1 MSEEPTIKEKID
13 QILRE
18 AESGV
23 LGETTKDMNDRHAEI
38 DRLRYLCSRLETPL
52 DLLNSKRYSLVGEML
67 FTTTRQTMLADGYPR
82 RSLPIMKLDSSK
94 LSELLT
100 LLNKMG
106 VLYRALLTDPMVR
119 NIRTRERDIRKLYL
133 TKSGSIKDVLPSHD
147 ISLVAGWMQ
156 EWTEEALE
164 NVGLGLSTNLL
175 RLLREKD
182 DEGIGEQVFTNIN
195 EAFVNKEL
203 RPVYESLSSA
213 LFSWSRDPEERSAS
227 QKGKG
232 IQMLSEGNLT
242 TRWHTAPSV
251 FITLDT
257 AMSAST
263 AELLATLDLVALDSR
278 DHRGASLG
286 DVVRGGRDSLYIRT
300 CPASPRPGVLPNIK
314 ADNIGAFVEGVR
326 YLANA
331 MSDPDHP
338 DYDPQGELC
347 VMKYMES
354 DLSGVL
360 VKGHKSMVVGL
371 GSSGVTAG
379 EGSNFVI
386 PLHHNAG
393 DSIRDEIDMVMR
405 EAPDGHEHHELELV
419 WPKLDPIGSY
429 GDGIDCRSI
438 ICRPGYMEADR
449 RPVITQIRGLG
460 RAKPE
465 LKAPATYTDQETGE
479 LVTMTIRGN
488 VPHGVV
494 SQAHYED
501 VGKGDLSDCAKL
513 EADLKNGIIAEGQ
526 QDFVIYCPSGSTN
539 CHAAGVANDHN
550 LAIVYAPVHEDVTWT
565 EVDGWVTTATGVEPA
580 PYDPTPF
587 TSYFFDGCR
596 DGDRNWDY
604 GYHTLSQFFHTFI
617 SSPYNDPRF
626 EAYLAGFYSTWIIKA
641 TLAVALGESR
651 HGYAIQAKF
660 TLKAGLLPLLVLD
673 ASNCLDKFPHG
684 PVGNKNTFYDV
695 LRNRELGLNGIKTC
709 LRAVRECFIDDVTW
723 SSSYGGQKYRESVD
737 MAIDAVDSL
746 IELQNGGK
754 ISKVL
759 GAVNILENAVHNCS
773 YFFDKFVSSKTYFDI
788 GTHNH
793 QSLATIPQQY
803 MTIVPL
809 HQHFYNHV
817 LDPSEP
823 HKVATEASDDGI
835 GAPSLLA
842 QMNSSLK
849 DSMNARQFHKHKLQ
863 TIEKL
868 IGAPST
874 TNGSDIMKGD
884 YGSRAIEHVKQITDF
899 MSRDTVDVDIHRVG
913 HCVLDGCSKSS
924 CQHNTVET
932 KYNISTDKVL
942 VVQEVLGG
950 ASPAFGG
957 PVLFSHVLPSDV
969 YATYTNILIAPS
981 GHDPVNTVFTEPTRD
996 SANHSQP
1003 EIEDIF
1009 LSDVQPYRDSDLGLD
1024 IQGLKITGLS
1034 TTDIDFHGKP
1044 VEEGDPMFDSSV
1056 VLGAVMEKVRE
1067 HMKSYNFEPES
1078 ALTFLLMNT
1087 AQKGDHPLNNVFF
1100 KTLHAELLEMHN
1112 AGWIHSLTDS
1122 YYDFTACLEATP
1134 GYSSTFTLTSY
1145 LLKLW
1150 LSEQVIINDGWGV
1163 NTDHFKSKV
1172 EDNPSFVIWSPETHT
1187 EYHAGGVSAP
1197 NTVFTG
1203 HSVNQLLQVLMSII
1217 DIDTLR
1223 DIMEEYI

>member
-18 AESGV
+18 MESGV
-23 LGETTKDMNDRHAEI
+23 QGETTKDMNDRHAEI
-38 DRLRYLCSRLETPL
+38 DRLRHLCSRLETPL

-67 FTTTRQTMLADGYPR
+67 FTTTRQTMYANGYPR
-82 RSLPIMKLDSSK
+82 KSLPIMRLDSSK
-94 LSELLT
+94 LSELLS
-100 LLNKMG
+100 LLNRMG
-106 VLYRALLTDPMVR
+106 VLYKALLTDPMVR
-119 NIRTRERDIRKLYL
+119 NIRTRERSITKLYL
-133 TKSGSIKDVLPSHD
+133 TESGSIRDVLPSHD

-175 RLLREKD
+175 RLLREKGD
-182 DEGIGEQVFTNIN
+182 AGIGEQVVTNIN
-195 EAFVNKEL
+195 EAWGAEEL

-213 LFSWSRDPEERSAS
+213 LFSWSRKPWEKSAS

-232 IQMLSEGNLT
+232 IQMLSDGDLT
-242 TRWHTAPSV
+242 TRWHSAPSV

-257 AMSAST
+257 ALSAST
-263 AELLATLDLVALDSR
+263 AELLATLDLVAINLR
-278 DHRGASLG
+278 DHLGPSLG
-286 DVVRGGRDSLYIRT
+286 DVLREETWPGGRSSLYIRT

-314 ADNIGAFVEGVR
+314 ADNIGAFVDGVR
-326 YLANA
+326 YLAGA

-386 PLHHNAG
+386 PLHHNTGA
-393 DSIRDEIDMVMR
+393 SILDEINKVMS

-419 WPKLDPIGSY
+419 WPKLDPVGSY

-438 ICRPGYMEADR
+438 INRAGYMESDR

-513 EADLKNGIIAEGQ
+513 EADLKNGIITEGQ

-550 LAIVYAPVHEDVTWT
+550 LAIVYTPVQQGVTWT
-565 EVDGWVTTATGVEPA
+565 EVNGWVTTATGVEPA

-651 HGYAIQAKF
+651 HGYATQAKF

-673 ASNCLDKFPHG
+673 ASNCLGKFPNG
-684 PVGNKNTFYDV
+684 PVGDKRTFYGV
-695 LRNRELGLNGIKTC
+695 LRNRELGLNGMRTC
-709 LRAVRECFIDDVTW
+709 LRAVRECFTSEVTW
-723 SSSYGGQKYRESVD
+723 SSSYGGTKYRQSVD
-737 MAIDAVDSL
+737 MAIDAVNSL

-759 GAVNILENAVHNCS
+759 GTVNILENAVHNCS
-773 YFFDKFVSSKTYFDI
+773 YFFDKFVSSKVYFDI
-788 GTHNH
+788 GTSNH

-823 HKVATEASDDGI
+823 HKVATEATASE
-835 GAPSLLA
+835 LLA
-842 QMNSSLK
+842 ERNSILK
-849 DSMNARQFHKHKLQ
+849 AGLHAQQFHKHKLQ

-868 IGAPST
+868 VGAPST
-874 TNGSDIMKGD
+874 TNGSDIMRGD

-899 MSRDTVDVDIHRVG
+899 MSRDSVDVDIHRVG
-913 HCVLDGCSKSS
+913 HCALDGCTKSS
-924 CQHNTVET
+924 CQRNTVES
-932 KYNISTDKVL
+932 KYNISTEKMIALQD
-942 VVQEVLGG
+942 VLGKG
-950 ASPAFGG
+950 S
-957 PVLFSHVLPSDV
+957 VSFSSVLPSDV
-969 YATYTNILIAPS
+969 YGTWTNILIAPS

-996 SANHSQP
+996 SLTNSQP
-1003 EIEDIF
+1003 EIEDIIF
-1009 LSDVQPYRDSDLGLD
+1009 TTASGIH
-1024 IQGLKITGLS
+1024 IQGLNITNLPVTG
-1034 TTDIDFHGKP
+1034 FNFYGKT
-1044 VEEGDPMFDSSV
+1044 VQEGDNMFDSSV
-1056 VLGAVMEKVRE
+1056 VLEVVMCKVRE
-1067 HMKSYNFEPES
+1067 FLSFSSSLAFPFDVL
-1078 ALTFLLMNT
+1078 AFLLMNDT
-1087 AQKGDHPLNNVFF
+1087 QKVDHWLNNDFF
-1100 KTLHAELLEMHN
+1100 KSLHADLLEMHN
-1112 AGWIHSLTDS
+1112 AGWIHFTHAPHWTEHLATSTFALTD
-1122 YYDFTACLEATP
+1122 
-1134 GYSSTFTLTSY
+1134 Y

-1150 LSEQVIINDGWGV
+1150 LSEEVIINDGWGV
-1163 NTDHFKSKV
+1163 NTDQFKSNV
-1172 EDNPSFVIWSPETHT
+1172 EDNPSFVIWSPGTHT
-1187 EYHAGGVSAP
+1187 EYHAGGVASP
-1197 NTVFTG
+1197 NTVFAG